1 MRFGFSRAGKPTGE
15 KSVSTPLSEMA
26 TATVEAAAAGGVAH
40 TMRCSPSSSALVW
53 LAPKRQSR
61 SDGSVEKRVK
71 PDPLMVTWLGSGLG
85 LEFASGLG
93 LGLALG

>member
-1 MRFGFSRAGKPTGE
+1 MRLGFSRPGKPTGE

-40 TMRCSPSSSALVW
+40 TMRCSPSSRALVW

-61 SDGSVEKRVK
+61 SEGSVEKRVK

-85 LEFASGLG
+85 FALGLG
-93 LGLALG
+93 LGFWLGLG